1 MQSGATRITLP
12 REATAMVQ
20 SRVRR
25 GQEKAGFLHGG
36 RISDLLQERAFDTI
50 EQ

>member
-25 GQEKAGFLHGG
+25 GEKAGFLHGG